1 MAAIRASQL
10 APKGTEEAPDT
21 HTEKVDTKGK
31 GKVDGDLRK
40 SKLGVSQALGK
51 AWRTASA
58 AVVRLPHPLT
68 SPHFGSG
75 CIS

>member
-10 APKGTEEAPDT
+10 APKGTEEAPGT

-31 GKVDGDLRK
+31 GKVGDGDLRK

-58 AVVRLPHPLT
+58 AVVRLPT
-68 SPHFGSG
+68 QSPHFNGG
-75 CIS
+75 CVS

>member
-10 APKGTEEAPDT
+10 APKGTEAAPDA

-31 GKVDGDLRK
+31 GKVDDGGLRK
-40 SKLGVSQALGK
+40 SKLGLSQALGK

-58 AVVRLPHPLT
+58 TVVRPPT
-68 SPHFGSG
+68 SSNLDGG
-75 CIS
+75 CVS